1 MNQLIILRAASTA
14 DVPFLFRLRK
24 LTMTEHS
31 QLGCLPTNDE
41 AHYQRILSNF
51 EDAKIIC
58 EGFARVGLLKL
69 SRTNHDWHLHQIQ
82 VLPSH
87 QGKGIGENVLR
98 AVLAA
103 AKREG
108 VPVSLTVLHG
118 NPARRLYERLGFK
131 LGTETSVDARLIW
144 HL

>member
-1 MNQLIILRAASTA
+1 MTKHSDLAA
-14 DVPFLFRLRK
+14 R
-24 LTMTEHS
+24 
-31 QLGCLPTNDE
+31 PTNDA
-41 AHYQRILSNF
+41 AHYQCILSNF
-51 EDAKIIC
+51 DDAKIIC
-58 EGFARVGLLKL
+58 KGFSRVGVLKL

-82 VLPSH
+82 ILPSY
-87 QGKGIGENVLR
+87 QGNGIGQTVLR

-108 VPVSLTVLHG
+108 VPVSLTVFHE

-131 LGTETSVDARLIW
+131 LFTETLIDARLIW